1 MQKSVLVVDDNPVLL
16 SQMTRLLEAEGHR
29 VATAK
34 DGFTA
39 LNMLT
44 SLTPDVAFIDL
55 IMPNIGGD
63 SLCRLIRKMPHLRD
77 CFLVVVSAAVVEQE
91 FDYRRIGADACIAKG
106 PFDLMQPHV
115 LSVIADAGQ
124 IQPPAVGEKI
134 RGIETVAVRRITQEL
149 LSKSRH
155 LETVLESIPEGVVEI
170 LEGKVIYA
178 NSPAADIFETPLEDL
193 LGKGFTSLFPRQ
205 LRERIDSLLEVTPP
219 GEIGALGQDR
229 PLNLP
234 SSQIS
239 LTCIA
244 LAEVGTRLV
253 ILTDVTRTKSVERAL
268 KEAMEYSENILNTMA
283 DSLVVLKPDLSIN
296 FINRATCSMLEYSP
310 HDLFGKQID
319 GLFFEPISFEKEM
332 FSRLIQDE
340 GVTEPNLAYKTR
352 SGKRIPVSF
361 LASPMY
367 ENRDDQRK
375 LLGVICIA
383 HDIREVEQLQQQL
396 FHAEK
401 IASFG
406 VLAAGVAH
414 EIKNPLAVTLQG
426 LETLQA
432 LLPPGRGVAAASD
445 TIERIRKATM
455 RANKIVEGL
464 LDYSR
469 QTAPEFVEADLL
481 EVLRESVSLV
491 EHNLRTSRIEV
502 VERPAS
508 GSHRVQVDVN
518 QIKQVFINI
527 LVNAAEAMPEGGT
540 LTLETELGKGGG
552 KGAWVRVMFTDT
564 GPGMAP
570 DILQRVTEP
579 FFSTKTKSLN
589 TGLGLSVSQGILDR
603 HRGNLRFES
612 EPGKGT
618 RVILTLPAE
627 EGGDSTA

>member
-1 MQKSVLVVDDNPVLL
+1 MPKSVLVVDDNPVLL
-16 SQMTRLLEAEGHR
+16 TQMTRLLEAEGHR
-29 VATAK
+29 VSTAK

-91 FDYRRIGADACIAKG
+91 YDYRRIGADACIAKG
-106 PFDLMQPHV
+106 PFDLMQHHV
-115 LSVIADAGQ
+115 LAIIQEADQ
-124 IQPPAVGEKI
+124 MQPAAGEKQI

-170 LEGKVIYA
+170 LDGKVVYA
-178 NSPAADIFETPLEDL
+178 NSTAAAVFQTPPEAL
-193 LGKGFTSLFPRQ
+193 LGKVFTALFPRRLQ
-205 LRERIDSLLEVTPP
+205 DRIAPLLETPP
-219 GEIGALGQDR
+219 GEIGQLGQDR
-229 PLNLP
+229 ALALH
-234 SSQIS
+234 SREIT
-239 LTCIA
+239 LACIA
-244 LAEVGTRLV
+244 LEEVGTCLV

-296 FINRATCSMLEYSP
+296 FINRATCKVLGYSP
-310 HDLFGKQID
+310 HELFGKQID
-319 GLFFEPISFEKEM
+319 HLFFQDISFEKEM
-332 FSRLIQDE
+332 FPRVIRD
-340 GVTEPNLAYKTR
+340 GVVTEPNLAYKAR
-352 SGKRIPVSF
+352 SGDRIPVSF

-367 ENRDDQRK
+367 EHDADQRN

-406 VLAAGVAH
+406 VLSAGVAH
-414 EIKNPLAVTLQG
+414 EIKNPLAVILQG

-432 LLPPGRGVAAASD
+432 VLPAGRGAAAAAD
-445 TIERIRKATM
+445 AIERIRKATV

-491 EHNLRTSRIEV
+491 AHNLRTNGVEV
-502 VERPAS
+502 VEHPAA
-508 GSHRVQVDVN
+508 GDHRVQVDVN

-527 LVNAAEAMPEGGT
+527 LVNAAEAMTDGGT
-540 LTLETELGKGGG
+540 LTLATEIGREGGKGG
-552 KGAWVRVMFTDT
+552 WVRVLFTDT

-570 DILQRVTEP
+570 DVIQRVTEP

-589 TGLGLSVSQGILDR
+589 TGLGLSVSQGIMDR
-603 HRGNLRFES
+603 HRGSLRFES

-618 RVILTLPAE
+618 RVILTLPSE
-627 EGGDSTA
+627 EGGNTSV